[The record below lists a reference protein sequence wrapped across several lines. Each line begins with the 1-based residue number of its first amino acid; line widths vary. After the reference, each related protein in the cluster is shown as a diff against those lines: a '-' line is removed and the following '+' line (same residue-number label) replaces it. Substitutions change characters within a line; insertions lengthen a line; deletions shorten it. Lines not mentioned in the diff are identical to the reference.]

1 MDAKEQV
8 RILSRGAAEIVSEL
22 ELEQKIQRGKPLR
35 VKYGADPSAPDI
47 HLGHTVPIRKLK
59 HFQELG
65 HEVYFII
72 GDFTGRIG
80 DPSGRSET
88 RRQLSEEEVLQNAK
102 TYKEQIF
109 KILDPDKTRVLF
121 NSSWLSPLSFVDVIT
136 LASKYTVARM
146 LERDDFKKR
155 MQEEKPVSIHEFLY
169 PLAQAYDSVAIR
181 ADVELG
187 GTDQTFNFLLTRD
200 IQREYG
206 LEPQVMMTMPLLEGT
221 DGTQK
226 MSKSLNNYIGIN
238 ESPRDMYGKTMSIPD
253 ELMLKYYEL
262 VTDVP
267 FAEIEHIK
275 RQLRD
280 GTVHPRDVKMRL
292 AREIVS
298 LYHGATAARQA
309 EEEFVRVFQRG
320 GLPEEMSEFRVSP
333 GSIRMVRLMV
343 DSGLAASN
351 SEAKRL
357 IAQGAVKVNQH
368 RVSDPDLELRIEEEM
383 IIQVG
388 KRKYVR
394 VTVG

>member
-88 RRQLSEEEVLQNAK
+88 RRQLSEEEVLENAK

-109 KILDPDKTRVLF
+109 KILAPEKTRVLF
-121 NSSWLSPLSFVDVIT
+121 NSSWLSPLTFVDVIT

-206 LEPQVMMTMPLLEGT
+206 VEPQVMMTMPLLEGT
-221 DGTQK
+221 DGTHK

-267 FAEIEHIK
+267 VLELRQIE

-280 GTVHPRDVKMRL
+280 GTAHPRDVKMRL

-298 LYHGATAARQA
+298 LYHGASAARQA
-309 EEEFVRVFQRG
+309 EEEFVRVFQCG

-333 GSIRMVRLMV
+333 GSVRIVRLMV

-357 IAQGAVKVNQH
+357 IAQGAVRVNQD
-368 RVSDPDLELRIEEEM
+368 RVSDPDLELRVQEEM

>member
-298 LYHGATAARQA
+298 LYHGPTAARQA